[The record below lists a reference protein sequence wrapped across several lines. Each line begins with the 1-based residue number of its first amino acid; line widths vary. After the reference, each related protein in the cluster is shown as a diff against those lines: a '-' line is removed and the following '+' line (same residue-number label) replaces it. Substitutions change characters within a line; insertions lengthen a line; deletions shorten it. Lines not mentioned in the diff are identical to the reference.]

1 MSERKVDWF
10 GRKDWGELYEAYKT
24 LGKAAGFK
32 VGDKVR
38 VLRRADAF
46 ELGWTNHWHSSK
58 TMFVGKVGEIDYI
71 HSDGDIHVIMDGVQR
86 YFPWFVL
93 ERVSEKHTITIDGK
107 SVEVSEEAY
116 NEIKRLFN

>member
-1 MSERKVDWF
+1 
-10 GRKDWGELYEAYKT
+10 
-24 LGKAAGFK
+24 
-32 VGDKVR
+32 
-38 VLRRADAF
+38 
-46 ELGWTNHWHSSK
+46 
-58 TMFVGKVGEIDYI
+58 MFVGKVGEIDYI